1 MFHHV
6 GSRFIW
12 MLIGSTVLATV
23 VSIAMYRSGLI
34 TLPMQSTAEKEQD
47 HKKEGKRRRVGKIR
61 LS

>member
-12 MLIGSTVLATV
+12 IMFGSTVLATV
-23 VSIAMYRSGLI
+23 VSIAMYKAGLI
-34 TLPMQSTAEKEQD
+34 TLPMQSTAEKKQD
-47 HKKEGKRRRVGKIR
+47 PKKHGKRRRVGKIR

>member
-12 MLIGSTVLATV
+12 MLLGSTVLATV
-23 VSIAMYRSGLI
+23 VSIAMYRAGLI
-34 TLPMQSTAEKEQD
+34 TLPKQSTAEKDQES
-47 HKKEGKRRRVGKIR
+47 KNAVKRKRVGKIR

>member
-12 MLIGSTVLATV
+12 MIVGSTVLATV
-23 VSIAMYRSGLI
+23 VSIAMYKAGLI
-34 TLPMQSTAEKEQD
+34 TLPMQSTAEKEQA
-47 HKKEGKRRRVGKIR
+47 HKKQGKRKRVGKIR